1 MSNNVFC
8 YFRVVWIF
16 TLFPP
21 KLILYN
27 INANM
32 PSFLK
37 GRHRGRRGHGIRRH
51 HRSFAPDLYPPPK
64 IASTSFKRSKTSRS
78 DDREK
83 YKKTPTESH
92 HRSFAPDVY
101 PPPKIA
107 STSFKKSKTSRSD
120 DREKYKRIPTE
131 SYHRSFAPDVYPPPK
146 IASTSFKKSKISR
159 SDDGEKKKIPN
170 EIFVKKMLS
179 NWSLLWKSR

>member
-83 YKKTPTESH
+83 YK
-92 HRSFAPDVY
+92 
-101 PPPKIA
+101 
-107 STSFKKSKTSRSD
+107 
-120 DREKYKRIPTE
+120 RIPTE